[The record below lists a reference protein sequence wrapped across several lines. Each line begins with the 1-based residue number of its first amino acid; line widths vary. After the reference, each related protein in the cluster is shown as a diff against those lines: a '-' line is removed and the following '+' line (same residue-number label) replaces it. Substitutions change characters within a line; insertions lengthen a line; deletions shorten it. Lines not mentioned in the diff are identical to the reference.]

1 MVKRVLGL
9 LVVLLLSEV
18 AWNGGDSRALA
29 VDSAD
34 VILATTT
41 STQDSG
47 LLDVLVPLFEKQSGY
62 RVKTIAVGTGQSLAM
77 GARGEADVVLVHAPS
92 LEEKYVAEGAFVN
105 RRMVMFNDFVIVGPV
120 ADPAKIKGMRR
131 LAQAFK
137 RIAESGAPFVSR
149 ADNSGTHILEKA
161 LWERA
166 ETQPPGALYIQI
178 GQGMGAALNI
188 ASEKGAYTLS
198 DRGTYLALR
207 KRLSLEIVFD
217 KARRLLNVYHVMEVN
232 PARFPSVNDAGAR
245 AFARFLMSSAAQKV
259 IETFG
264 VERFGQPLF
273 FAAGGKSAEILAS
286 EGGDD

>member
-1 MVKRVLGL
+1 MVMRVLG
-9 LVVLLLSEV
+9 VLGVLALTGL
-18 AWNGGDSRALA
+18 AWGEGGAPA
-29 VDSAD
+29 AETED

-47 LLDVLVPLFEKQSGY
+47 LLDTLVPLFEKQSGY

-92 LEEKYVAEGAFVN
+92 LEEKYVAEGAFIN
-105 RRMVMFNDFVIVGPV
+105 RRMVMYNDFVIVGPPS
-120 ADPAKIKGMRR
+120 DPARIKGMRR

-149 ADNSGTHILEKA
+149 GDNSGTHLLELA

-166 ETQPPGALYIQI
+166 ETRPAGALYIQI

-188 ASEKGAYTLS
+188 ASEKAAYTLS
-198 DRGTYLALR
+198 DRGTFLALR
-207 KRLSLEIVFD
+207 RHLALEILFE
-217 KARRLLNVYHVMEVN
+217 KARRLRNVYHVMEVN
-232 PARFPSVNDAGAR
+232 PARFPKVNRAGGR
-245 AFARFLMSSAAQKV
+245 AFAAFMVSPTAQKV

-264 VERFGQPLF
+264 VERFGEPLF
-273 FAAGGKSAEILAS
+273 FAAAGKGAETLAS
-286 EGGDD
+286 EGSDD

>member
-1 MVKRVLGL
+1 MMKRVLGGL
-9 LVVLLLSEV
+9 LVLL
-18 AWNGGDSRALA
+18 GGAVWGEGGALA
-29 VDSAD
+29 VEKED

-47 LLDVLVPLFEKQSGY
+47 LLDVLVPLFEKQSPY
-62 RVKTIAVGTGQSLAM
+62 RVKTIAVGTGQSLAL

-92 LEEKYVAEGAFVN
+92 LEEKYVAEGAFIN
-105 RRMVMFNDFVIVGPV
+105 RRLVMFNDFVIVGPP
-120 ADPAKIKGMRR
+120 ADPAKIKGMRQ
-131 LAQAFK
+131 LARAFR
-137 RIAESGAPFVSR
+137 RIAESGASFVSR
-149 ADNSGTHILEKA
+149 GDNSGTHILEKA

-166 ETQPPGALYIQI
+166 ETRPAGARYIEI
-178 GQGMGAALNI
+178 GQGMGAALNV

-207 KRLSLEIVFD
+207 KRLELDIVFE

-232 PARFPSVNDAGAR
+232 PAKFPRVNHAGGR
-245 AFARFLMSSAAQKV
+245 AFASFMVSAPAQKV

-264 VERFGQPLF
+264 AERFGQPLF
-273 FAAGGKSAEILAS
+273 FAAAGKGAELFAA